1 MLNELVGDD
10 EVIKVRQSSSNGDF
24 SEQQSMDQQME
35 DEEEQKESELMKVSE
50 PITTQKTA

>member
-1 MLNELVGDD
+1 MLNELAGDD